1 MELRTLEFSN
11 VIDSPSVFTNDIVE
25 VFEIQEATAVSGF
38 GDDVSTLGTS
48 VISNFG
54 NVNYQSSNQ
63 VGDWNTSALQN
74 FASLVASRCNYLK
87 GLVDLESDWVS
98 GGSAIP
104 SLSAIYLS
112 QALLLY
118 IRTKVIRRE
127 LSVIP
132 KVIMGPI
139 PSGGITV
146 ELHADDDNAIN
157 VTIPND
163 DQVEVEVQYAGYY
176 FDVNLSENE
185 LIGTVT
191 SQYASISR

>member
-1 MELRTLEFSN
+1 MELRTHEYSYAM
-11 VIDSPSVFTNDIVE
+11 DSPSVFTDEIVE
-25 VFEIQEATAVSGF
+25 VFDNQEATTVSGF
-38 GDDVSTLGTS
+38 GDDISTLSTS
-48 VISNFG
+48 IVSSFG
-54 NVNYQSSNQ
+54 NMNFQGSNQ
-63 VGDWNTSALQN
+63 VFDWNKSGLQN
-74 FASLVASRCNYLK
+74 FTSLVASRCNYLK
-87 GLVDLESDWVS
+87 GLMDLESDWVS
-98 GGSAIP
+98 GVSAIP
-104 SLSAIYLS
+104 SLSVIYLS

-118 IRTKVIRRE
+118 IRTKVIRKE

-176 FDVNLSENE
+176 YDVNLSENE